1 MRMLLP
7 MSAIA
12 LGTVLVVTPAA
23 QSRSQPR
30 PSDSLEAP
38 FVASGQ
44 ISMDLSAGQY
54 RISASP
60 DNQIR
65 LQWSVRN
72 RDQLRGVEAYT
83 DVDGSDAT
91 VVIDGPSNNFRVAIE
106 VPARSDLSI
115 RLSAGEL
122 SVEDIVGHKDIRL
135 HAGELRIDVGHPE
148 DYGHVEG
155 SVWAG
160 ELQAAPYRIAK
171 GGLFRS
177 LDWRGDG
184 EYRLRARLKAGE
196 LHLYSKSA
204 EVVSRSR

>member
-1 MRMLLP
+1 MRRLVPL
-7 MSAIA
+7 SALV

-23 QSRSQPR
+23 QSRQR
-30 PSDSLEAP
+30 PSESLEAP

-44 ISMDLSAGQY
+44 ISMDLSAGEY

-72 RDQLRGVEAYT
+72 RSQLRGVEAYA
-83 DVDGSDAT
+83 DVDGSAAT
-91 VVIDGPSNNFRVAIE
+91 IVLDGPSNNFRVTIE

-115 RLSAGEL
+115 TLSAGEL
-122 SVEDIVGHKDIRL
+122 SVEDIVGNKDIRL
-135 HAGELRIDVGHPE
+135 NAGELRIDVGRPD
-148 DYGHVEG
+148 DYGRVEA

-160 ELQAAPYRIAK
+160 ELRATPFRK
-171 GGLFRS
+171 VTGGLFRS
-177 LDWRGDG
+177 FDWRGDG
-184 EYRLRARLKAGE
+184 EYSLRAKLKAGE
-196 LHLYSKSA
+196 LRLYSKSN